1 MELAGGLMIMAIPL
15 GLLLAA
21 VWLSLPI
28 LLFSMRNRLVASQK
42 ALEELTLR
50 MTSLEKRLEKVVPPS
65 SVYPAHTLLK
75 LDEEGSDGTA

>member
-28 LLFSMRNRLVASQK
+28 LLFSMSKRLVASQK
-42 ALEELTLR
+42 TLKELTLR
-50 MTSLEKRLEKVVPPS
+50 IASLEKRLEQMIPPS
-65 SVYPAHTLLK
+65 PAYPAHTQLK
-75 LDEEGSDGTA
+75 LDEEELDGTA

>member
-1 MELAGGLMIMAIPL
+1 VELAGGLMIIAIPL

-42 ALEELTLR
+42 ALEELALR
-50 MTSLEKRLEKVVPPS
+50 MASLEKRLEQVLPP
-65 SVYPAHTLLK
+65 PAACPARTLLK
-75 LDEEGSDGTA
+75 LEEEELDGIA

>member
-28 LLFSMRNRLVASQK
+28 FCF
-42 ALEELTLR
+42 
-50 MTSLEKRLEKVVPPS
+50 P
-65 SVYPAHTLLK
+65 
-75 LDEEGSDGTA
+75 

>member
-1 MELAGGLMIMAIPL
+1 MELAGGLMIMAITL

-42 ALEELTLR
+42 ALEEMTLR
-50 MTSLEKRLEKVVPPS
+50 LAALEKRLEQMIPPS
-65 SVYPAHTLLK
+65 PAYPAHTLLK
-75 LDEEGSDGTA
+75 LDEEELDGTA